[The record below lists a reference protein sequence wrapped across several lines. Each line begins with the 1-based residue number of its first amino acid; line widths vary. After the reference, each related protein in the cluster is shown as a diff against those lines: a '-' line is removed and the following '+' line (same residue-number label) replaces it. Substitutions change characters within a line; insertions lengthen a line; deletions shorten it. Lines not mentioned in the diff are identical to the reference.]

1 MRLKYKLPNLTNC
14 SPSAVLGSETT
25 YNTIFGLSAIGIG
38 TKKPTSEI
46 HWQLPETC
54 FA

>member
-1 MRLKYKLPNLTNC
+1 MWLKYKLPNLTNC
-14 SPSAVLGSETT
+14 SQSAVPGWKTT

-38 TKKPTSEI
+38 AKKLTIEI
-46 HWQLPETC
+46 YGQLPETS

>member
-14 SPSAVLGSETT
+14 SLSAVAGWKTT
-25 YNTIFGLSAIGIG
+25 YMTILGLSAIGICA
-38 TKKPTSEI
+38 KKLTIEI
-46 HWQLPETC
+46 HWQFPETC

>member
-14 SPSAVLGSETT
+14 SPSAVPGWKTT
-25 YNTIFGLSAIGIG
+25 YITILGLSAIGICV
-38 TKKPTSEI
+38 KKLTIEI
-46 HWQLPETC
+46 SWQLPETC

>member
-14 SPSAVLGSETT
+14 SPSAVPGSETT
-25 YNTIFGLSAIGIG
+25 YNTIFGLSAIGIYA
-38 TKKPTSEI
+38 KKLTIEI
-46 HWQLPETC
+46 YWQLPETC